1 MGELVIGT
9 DDKIGESVFG
19 VDAIESGIWGTIFW
33 WGLGGFLG
41 GGIGGGGVG
50 GSGDGFAA
58 EDEANVEWGLEDEE
72 DGGAEEIEV
81 IGFDPDLVDV
91 IGDAESD
98 ELGVDFDELDF
109 LEPAVKGIGADVRF
123 EGRGDGLPNFH
134 NARVF

>member
-1 MGELVIGT
+1 METNLNTSKALEVGETSDWKSANSFCPWQAAGW
-9 DDKIGESVFG
+9 ESP
-19 VDAIESGIWGTIFW
+19 
-33 WGLGGFLG
+33 
-41 GGIGGGGVG
+41 
-50 GSGDGFAA
+50 AA

-109 LEPAVKGIGADVRF
+109 FEPAVKGIGADVRF
-123 EGRGDGLPNFH
+123 EGRGDRLPNFH